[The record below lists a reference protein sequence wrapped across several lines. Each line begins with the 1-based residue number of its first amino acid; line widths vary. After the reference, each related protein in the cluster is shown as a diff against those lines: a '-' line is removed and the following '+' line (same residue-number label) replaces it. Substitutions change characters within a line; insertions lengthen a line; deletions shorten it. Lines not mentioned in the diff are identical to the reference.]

1 MKFGD
6 QGDKIKS
13 LQKALSAIGY
23 PVSADGHFGAN
34 TELAVKTLQEKN
46 NLVVDGVVG
55 PKTLGKIDQ
64 LEAALRKGTGKSGE
78 SSSSPTA
85 SLPPGTL
92 ARGVDGYH
100 GDDEQGAVDWV
111 KAKASG
117 FVFGIWKATEG
128 LSTIDKSQPREW
140 MAMKKAGVI
149 RGVYHFLRANLSGAA
164 QAQFFLNAISQQQVD
179 DLPCT
184 LDFETMDGA
193 NADEAVNCALAW
205 GRRIKEVTNKTPLLY
220 TMPGQLKLCSK
231 AAHFHELADVFNLWL
246 AAPGHELGKT
256 AIPAPFKKIFILQDR
271 FGEKG
276 SGKTPGF
283 PVSMDTDVYN
293 GTLNDLQNYAS
304 QVR

>member
-1 MKFGD
+1 MKL
-6 QGDKIKS
+6 GDKGNKISS
-13 LQKALSAIGY
+13 LQKALTAVGY
-23 PVSADGHFGAN
+23 SCTIDGEFGLE
-34 TELAVKTLQEKN
+34 TEEAVKKLQAAN
-46 NLVVDGVVG
+46 GLAVDGVVG
-55 PKTLGKIDQ
+55 PKTLQKFDQ

-85 SLPPGTL
+85 SPQPGTL

-100 GDDEQGAVDWV
+100 GDDPILKADWK
-111 KAKASG
+111 KAKAAGIS
-117 FVFGIWKATEG
+117 FGIWKATEG
-128 LSTIDKSQPREW
+128 LNVLDRTQPQEW
-140 MAMKKAGVI
+140 KEMKEAGVI

-256 AIPAPFKKIFILQDR
+256 AVPAPFKKIVILQDQ
-271 FGEKG
+271 FGSVKV
-276 SGKTPGF
+276 PGF
-283 PVSMDTDVYN
+283 PMGMDTDVFN
-293 GTLNDLQNYAS
+293 GTVADLQAFAA